1 MIGGMIT
8 KRRVTN
14 EEFGQKV
21 GCDFTMAS
29 RLRNGQRLPSRE
41 RLEQIV
47 SAYGLDANEA
57 LRASAA
63 GPEAFSLYLKA
74 KVFEP
79 EPEAADEP
87 EKTDPEE

>member
-1 MIGGMIT
+1 MIGDMIT

-29 RLRNGQRLPSRE
+29 RIRNGQRLPSRV

-47 SAYGLDANEA
+47 QAYGLDGNEA

-63 GPEAFSLYLKA
+63 GPKAFSLYLKA

-79 EPEAADEP
+79 EPEADEP
-87 EKTDPEE
+87 EEKDPEE

>member
-47 SAYGLDANEA
+47 KAYGLDGNEA
-57 LRASAA
+57 LQASAA
-63 GPEAFSLYLKA
+63 GPKAFSVYLKA

-79 EPEAADEP
+79 EADEP
-87 EKTDPEE
+87 EEKDPEE